1 MSINKDP
8 ANKQDED
15 VVEARVNRALSDSVQ
30 SLSPEVRRRL
40 NQARL
45 ACESPKPKRYS
56 LFKWSAATSL
66 VVAIA
71 IITTLPKPESE
82 PSIEPFAEV
91 LEEDFQMLEDLEFIY
106 WIAEEKQL
114 AKL

>member
-1 MSINKDP
+1 MNINKDP
-8 ANKQDED
+8 ANKQDD
-15 VVEARVNRALSDSVQ
+15 DIVEARVNRALTDSVQ

-45 ACESPKPKRYS
+45 ACESPKLKRHS
-56 LFKWSAATSL
+56 LIKWSLATSM

-71 IITTLPKPESE
+71 VITTLPKPESE

-91 LEEDFQMLEDLEFIY
+91 LEEDLQMLEDLEFIY
-106 WIAEEKQL
+106 WVAEEKQL